1 MDMNKCCNVL
11 NNVVLDE
18 YGISF
23 SELPTMSEAVLMP
36 EYKDRIEVCEG
47 AYNLVSLTGN
57 NISACYINENGNT
70 ALHDLIPDIVNVEVL
85 KDNNKDV
92 GVKIEFNDGTFTKSV
107 IAGDDKF
114 DLEMGISI
122 CITKKMLDMH
132 TNGNG
137 SSVYNKL
144 VDYAVKVMKQ
154 NQIAGEQYEKDR
166 AEKKRIYENKCRKK
180 KRRREK
186 REAQLREREIEIQK
200 EAYLRAMRELNNN
213 T

>member
-1 MDMNKCCNVL
+1 
-11 NNVVLDE
+11 
-18 YGISF
+18 
-23 SELPTMSEAVLMP
+23 
-36 EYKDRIEVCEG
+36 
-47 AYNLVSLTGN
+47 
-57 NISACYINENGNT
+57 
-70 ALHDLIPDIVNVEVL
+70 
-85 KDNNKDV
+85 
-92 GVKIEFNDGTFTKSV
+92 
-107 IAGDDKF
+107 
-114 DLEMGISI
+114 
-122 CITKKMLDMH
+122 MH